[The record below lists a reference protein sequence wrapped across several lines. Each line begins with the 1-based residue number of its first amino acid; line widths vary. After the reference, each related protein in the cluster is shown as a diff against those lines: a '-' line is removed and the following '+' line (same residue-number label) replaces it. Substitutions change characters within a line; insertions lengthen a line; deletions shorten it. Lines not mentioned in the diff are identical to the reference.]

1 MMNVTVRD
9 RACPPCCKLFIPGP
23 PMRSNSLLALTGL
36 ALGLTPL
43 AALAAPVVNGT
54 IAPGDVYG
62 PALAVQT
69 TQTQFG
75 DNLSEWN
82 AAYGVISGGRLYLGF
97 TGNVENNF
105 NKFEIFIDS
114 KAGGQSV
121 FDSSGNDNAAAM
133 DGMTFDTG
141 FTADYH
147 MHVRRGFS
155 GVNRFDLDFANLQ
168 AQSASGYGDLFGNG
182 QVGVGSTG
190 TGVNASPINV
200 AYDNSNVLGVS
211 GGTGAANQAD
221 ALAVTTGLELSIDL
235 ADLGY
240 VSGPIRIFAFQNNG
254 DHNYASNQFLP
265 GLITPQGNLGG
276 NGAGGF
282 TGTLSGLNFNTFYPG
297 AAEGWFTIVPAPGAA
312 SLLSVAGLIAV
323 RRRR

>member
-1 MMNVTVRD
+1 M
-9 RACPPCCKLFIPGP
+9 KL
-23 PMRSNSLLALTGL
+23 SLLTVAGL
-36 ALGLTPL
+36 AL
-43 AALAAPVVNGT
+43 ALSSVSAIAAPVVNGT
-54 IAPGDVYG
+54 ISGSDAYG

-75 DNLSEWN
+75 DNQSEWN
-82 AAYGVISGGRLYLGF
+82 AAYGTISGGRLYLGF
-97 TGNVENNF
+97 TGNVEANF
-105 NKFEIFIDS
+105 NKFDIFIDS

-121 FDSSGNDNAAAM
+121 FNSSGNDNSAAM

-147 MHVRRGFS
+147 VIARRGS
-155 GVNRFDLDFANLQ
+155 NNGNRFDLDFANLG
-168 AQSASGYGDLFGNG
+168 AQSASGYFDLFGNG
-182 QVGVGSTG
+182 LVGVGATG
-190 TGVNASPINV
+190 TGVNPSPIGV
-200 AYDNSNVLGVS
+200 AYDNSNILGVT
-211 GGTGAANQAD
+211 GGTGAADQTA

-254 DHNYASNQFLP
+254 DHNFASNQLLP
-265 GLITPQGNLGG
+265 GLVTPQGNLGG
-276 NGAGGF
+276 DGNGTF
-282 TGTLSGLNFNTFYPG
+282 TGSLSGLNFNTLYPG

-312 SLLSVAGLIAV
+312 SLLGIATLLAA

>member
-1 MMNVTVRD
+1 MSR
-9 RACPPCCKLFIPGP
+9 KLFIT
-23 PMRSNSLLALTGL
+23 R
-36 ALGLTPL
+36 LGLTVGL
-43 AALAAPVVNGT
+43 CTSIAGAAPVVNGT
-54 IAPGDVYG
+54 VSAGDMYG

-97 TGNVENNF
+97 TGNVESNF

-121 FDSSGNDNAAAM
+121 FDSSGNDNAGAM
-133 DGMTFDTG
+133 DGMTFDSG

-147 MHVRRGFS
+147 VIARRGFNV
-155 GVNRFDLDFANLQ
+155 VNRFDLDFANLQ

-182 QVGVGSTG
+182 TVGVGQTG
-190 TGVNASPINV
+190 TGVNASPIGV
-200 AYDNSNVLGVS
+200 AYDNSNVLGVI
-211 GGTGAANQAD
+211 GGTGAANQAA
-221 ALAVTTGLELSIDL
+221 ALAVTTGLELSFDL

-240 VSGPIRIFAFQNNG
+240 TGGPIRVFAFQNNQ
-254 DHNYASNQFLP
+254 DHNFASNQFLP

-276 NGAGGF
+276 NGMGGF
-282 TGTLSGLNFNTFYPG
+282 TGSLSGLNFNTFYPG
-297 AAEGWFTIVPAPGAA
+297 AAEGWFTIIPAPGTT
-312 SLLSVAGLIAV
+312 SLLGLAGLVAL

>member
-1 MMNVTVRD
+1 MSR
-9 RACPPCCKLFIPGP
+9 KLFIVQ
-23 PMRSNSLLALTGL
+23 
-36 ALGLTPL
+36 LGLTVGL
-43 AALAAPVVNGT
+43 CTSFAGAAPVVNGT
-54 IAPGDVYG
+54 ISGGDAYG

-97 TGNVENNF
+97 TGNVEANF

-121 FDSSGNDNAAAM
+121 FDSSGNDNAGAM
-133 DGMTFDTG
+133 DGMRFDDG

-147 MHVRRGFS
+147 VIARRGFS

-182 QVGVGSTG
+182 TVGVGATG

-200 AYDNSNVLGVS
+200 AYNNDNVAGVL
-211 GGTGAANQAD
+211 GGTGAANQAA
-221 ALAVTTGLELSIDL
+221 ALAVTTGLELSFDL

-240 VSGPIRIFAFQNNG
+240 TGGPIRVFAFQNNQ
-254 DHNYASNQFLP
+254 DHNFASNQLLP

-276 NGAGGF
+276 NGMGGF
-282 TGTLSGLNFNTFYPG
+282 TGSLNGLNFNTFYPG
-297 AAEGWFTIVPAPGAA
+297 AAEGWFTILPAPGTT
-312 SLLSVAGLIAV
+312 SLLGLAGLVAL